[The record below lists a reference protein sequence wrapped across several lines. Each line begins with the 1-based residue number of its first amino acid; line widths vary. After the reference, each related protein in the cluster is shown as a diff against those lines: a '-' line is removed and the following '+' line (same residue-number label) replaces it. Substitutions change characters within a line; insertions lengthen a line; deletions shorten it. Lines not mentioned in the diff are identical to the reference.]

1 MVPCYSVYTLP
12 FSQKGFFMMRYE
24 LLMLSV
30 PEITLD
36 EAKALESQIER
47 TIRDAKGAVLSFDRW
62 GKYRLAYP
70 VKKNDY
76 GVYFLTRFEIEDS
89 NELLEELKSVFMVKL
104 NDTIM
109 RHMISRLNLKDS
121 LEYQKPQS
129 LEEAPARDM
138 NTFIR
143 DNNLLSSG
151 RNPSDSNILSNDE
164 DDMDLDLEDEEA

>member
-1 MVPCYSVYTLP
+1 
-12 FSQKGFFMMRYE
+12 MMRYE

-47 TIRDAKGAVLSFDRW
+47 TIREAKGVVLSFDRW
-62 GKYRLAYP
+62 GKYKLAYP

-89 NELLEELKSVFMVKL
+89 TALLEELKSVFMVKL
-104 NDTIM
+104 NDMVM

-138 NTFIR
+138 NSFIR
-143 DNNLLSSG
+143 ENNLLAAG
-151 RNPSDSNILSNDE
+151 RHPSDSTILSADE
-164 DDMDLDLEDEEA
+164 DDMDLDLEDEEAQ

>member
-1 MVPCYSVYTLP
+1 
-12 FSQKGFFMMRYE
+12 MMRYE

-109 RHMISRLNLKDS
+109 RHMISRLSLNDS

-151 RNPSDSNILSNDE
+151 RHPSDSNILSNDE
-164 DDMDLDLEDEEA
+164 DDLDLDLEDEEA

>member
-1 MVPCYSVYTLP
+1 
-12 FSQKGFFMMRYE
+12 MMRYE

-36 EAKALESQIER
+36 EAKSLESQMER
-47 TIRDAKGAVLSFDRW
+47 TIREAKGTILSFDRW

-89 NELLEELKSVFMVKL
+89 SELLKELKSVFIVKL
-104 NDTIM
+104 NDMVM
-109 RHMISRLNLKDS
+109 RHMISRLDLDAS

-138 NTFIR
+138 NSFIR

-151 RNPSDSNILSNDE
+151 RNPSDSNVLSNDE
-164 DDMDLDLEDEEA
+164 DDIDLDLEDEEA